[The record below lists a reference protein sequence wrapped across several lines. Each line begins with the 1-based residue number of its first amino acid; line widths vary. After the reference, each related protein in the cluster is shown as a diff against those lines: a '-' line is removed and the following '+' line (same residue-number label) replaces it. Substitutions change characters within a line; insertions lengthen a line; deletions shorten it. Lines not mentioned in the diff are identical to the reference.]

1 MADIPFPRG
10 VRDLMP
16 NEALFRNELLNTI
29 EASFQRF
36 GYLSIDTPAFESLKV
51 LNAKDVIGEEAK
63 LLYEM
68 KFEDIGLRYDQT
80 VSLARYMAMHQSLPM
95 PFKRYMIGKAWR
107 REEPQKLRY
116 REFTQADIDI
126 VGSSSPAADAEVI
139 AVPGYI
145 FESLGLPYK
154 ILINDRKFV
163 DGILGSLQIKPEMR
177 RPVMR
182 AVDKLDKIGR
192 DGVLESLTKLG
203 IERDVLAKLDSLF
216 NLQGGNEEKLSYLEK
231 LVTEKEEIAHVRE
244 VLSIL
249 SNYNLKGTVELD
261 FSLMRGLDYYTGMV
275 FEFKLENHD
284 YKGTICG
291 GGRYDNLIG
300 VFAKKSMPAVGSS
313 IGVDRLLDLL
323 GFSSSMKY
331 TYAQAFIV
339 NVAETNYMY
348 ALRVA
353 NTLRANG
360 IAVEL
365 NSAKRNISN
374 QLAYANSLKFPFA
387 IIIGDAE
394 EKLTKVKLRNLIT
407 GTEASLAL
415 KEAIDIIK
423 KGV

>member
-16 NEALFRNELLNTI
+16 NEALFRNDLLNTI
-29 EASFQRF
+29 GASFQRF
-36 GYLSIDTPAFESLKV
+36 GYLMIDTPAFESLKV
-51 LNAKDVIGEEAK
+51 LNAKDVIGEDAK

-68 KFEDIGLRYDQT
+68 KFEEIGLRYDQT
-80 VSLARYMAMHQSLPM
+80 VSLARYMAMHQSLPL
-95 PFKRYMIGKAWR
+95 PFKRYAIGKAWR

-126 VGSSSPAADAEVI
+126 VGSASSAADAEVI
-139 AVPGYI
+139 AIPGYI

-163 DGILGSLQIKPEMR
+163 DGMLESLNIKPEIR
-177 RPVMR
+177 RQVMR
-182 AVDKLDKIGR
+182 AVDKLDKVGR

-203 IERDVLAKLDSLF
+203 LDRDTVARLDALF
-216 NLQGGNEEKLSYLEK
+216 NVHGGNEEKLAYLEK
-231 LVTEKEEIAHVRE
+231 MITEKGEIAHIRE
-244 VLSIL
+244 VLNL
-249 SNYNLKGTVELD
+249 LANYNLKGTVEIDL
-261 FSLMRGLDYYTGMV
+261 SLMRGLDYYTGII
-275 FEFKLENHD
+275 FEFKLENND
-284 YKGTICG
+284 YKGTICA

-323 GFSSSMKY
+323 GFSSSIKY
-331 TYAQAFIV
+331 TYAQVFIA
-339 NVAETNYMY
+339 NIADTNYPY
-348 ALRVA
+348 ALKVA

-365 NSAKRNISN
+365 NAAKRNISN

-387 IIIGDAE
+387 IVIGDAE
-394 EKLTKVKLRNLIT
+394 EKLTKVKMRNLVT
-407 GTEASLAL
+407 GTEATLAL

-423 KGV
+423 RGV